1 MTGIAQTVLGLY
13 GLLLIVGG
21 IMGKVRS
28 GSTISLVTGGVF
40 GIAALYAAWLSIE
53 NPAQGLLIGAMLAL
67 LLTGVF
73 LSRLLRTRKWVPT
86 GVLLLLSLAVGVLLV
101 AARAGLHIPM

>member
-1 MTGIAQTVLGLY
+1 MIQLGQIALGAY
-13 GLLLIVGG
+13 GLLLILGG
-21 IMGKVRS
+21 IIGKTKS
-28 GSTISLVTGGVF
+28 GSTVSLITGGVF
-40 GIAALYAAWLSIE
+40 GVASIFAMWLSTKD
-53 NPAQGLLIGAMLAL
+53 PGQGLLIGAMLAL

-101 AARAGLHIPM
+101 VARAGLHTSI